1 MKFYAIPPNKH
12 LAMMDN
18 GNAGYF
24 CLAHHFFNDTSYR
37 DYFLNLRKHKP
48 DAFIT
53 LDNGAAEHSLVTEDI
68 LIEAV
73 KELKPNEVIAPD
85 VLFDCRATLDNFF
98 RFVNRM
104 NSEMLTRDTGI
115 FGCPQGSSR
124 EEWLYCYMQ
133 MTQDPNVTCIG
144 LSKIAVPKC
153 WNDVT
158 GDKMIGVSRNAC
170 VQELKDRNIL
180 IKPLHLLGMGEH
192 NEFDYYLL
200 NNIPNIRSS
209 DSCYTILAAIHG
221 ISFEEG
227 NTTRIPTENA
237 YFDVIL
243 TNQQHNLATKN
254 IEYLKTKYKNI

>member
-18 GNAGYF
+18 GDSYF
-24 CLAHHFFNDTSYR
+24 CLAHHYFNDPSYR
-37 DYFLNLRKHKP
+37 DYFLNLRKQNP

-53 LDNGAAEHSLVTEDI
+53 LDNGAAEDSLVTESL

-73 KELKPNEVIAPD
+73 KELSPNEVVAPD
-85 VLFDCRATLDNFF
+85 VLFQTKPTLANFHS
-98 RFVNRM
+98 FVERM
-104 NSEMLTRDTGI
+104 KETNLIKTTSI
-115 FGCPQGSSR
+115 FACPQGSTK
-124 EEWLYCYMQ
+124 EEWLSCYQEMAKS
-133 MTQDPNVTCIG
+133 PEVGCIG

-158 GDKMIGVSRNAC
+158 GDKMIGSSRNLC

-192 NEFDYYLL
+192 DEFNFYLL
-200 NNIPNIRSS
+200 NKTPNIRSS
-209 DSCYTILAAIHG
+209 DSCYTILAALYG

-227 NTTRIPTENA
+227 DTTRVPTQNT
-237 YFDVIL
+237 YFDVVL
-243 TNQQHNLATKN
+243 TKEQHDLAKKN
-254 IEYLKTKYKNI
+254 IEYLKRKYKDV